1 MTHLFILLTKGGLG
15 GGDAGGGLFL
25 ILILLGLLLLFGF
38 ILTYAVG
45 GIIAI
50 LSLFFDKINR
60 DTPQT
65 KEYDGPLSVN
75 FKFILIFIGIASWLA
90 FIIVPAVRSCDISG
104 WYIAWCT
111 IYPFIYFYIYSIFKK
126 IYLQKLYTIYTND
139 EKKAKQSLLVLIICI
154 IGIVILGIYF
164 IAYSSP
170 GNRVDRFNAKL
181 TKAKESELLESE
193 CIEGFRLGMTYSEY
207 CDQVEKLLYD
217 NVLERDSTG
226 EYLFYNKYNTEE
238 YNNSK
243 LYLEP
248 KFRYKRL
255 SQLAISV
262 YNGMGDKGVIKE
274 LHTSGRLAY
283 FKKLAVPEP
292 TVTLGGTFK
301 TPDYSDGPNQLYN
314 YYARDE
320 LFLKDNMLIVISPCQ
335 IRFVNMRDQ

>member
-1 MTHLFILLTKGGLG
+1 MIHLFILLTKGGLG

-38 ILTYAVG
+38 ILTYAIG
-45 GIIAI
+45 GILG
-50 LSLFFDKINR
+50 LSWLFFDKI
-60 DTPQT
+60 T
-65 KEYDGPLSVN
+65 KDSSLDAEYEGQFSIGT
-75 FKFILIFIGIASWLA
+75 KFTLISLGIASWLA
-90 FIIVPAVRSCDISG
+90 FIIVPTVRDIDISG

-111 IYPFIYFYIYSIFKK
+111 VYPFIYGYIYIIFKHF
-126 IYLQKLYTIYTND
+126 YFRHLQIIG
-139 EKKAKQSLLVLIICI
+139 EKGAKRSLIALIIC
-154 IGIVILGIYF
+154 VIAFSIFVAFAL
-164 IAYSSP
+164 AYTSP

-181 TKAKESELLESE
+181 TKAKESEMIENE

-207 CDQVEKLLYD
+207 CDQVEKLLND

-248 KFRYKRL
+248 KFHYKRL

-292 TVTLGGTFK
+292 TVTLDGTFK
-301 TPDYSDGPNQLYN
+301 TPEYNDGPNQLYN

-335 IRFVNMRDQ
+335 IRFVNMRDI